1 MIFEDGKRLEGLKR
15 ILEHAYGNS
24 VLYRRRF
31 DQVGIKPEDIK
42 SLQDISKIPLLSD
55 DLIRGEVKR
64 SGDPFGG
71 LLCYPEDRVCAIS
84 IPVPGD
90 EKVAPKGWRGLERI
104 PWLFGYTRS
113 DHAQML
119 EMFSKIWLELGI
131 GPGTVLFMG
140 KEWPEFWQNTVYPS
154 LWRIGAR
161 IYGGSEGLPG
171 VRQNIVISKY
181 YKPEAIIV
189 SLHAAEAMV
198 KGAGESGLDAK
209 EMLSCYKKCV
219 FTDGILTSELSQKL
233 KEEGYVG
240 EHYSLYSVIEA
251 GLLAIDCKEHDG
263 LHLPD
268 NFIIEVIDEAGK
280 PVPDGEKG
288 RVVVTNLAVEAT
300 PYIRYMTHE
309 IATLSRE
316 VCKCGKS
323 EVRINLV
330 GFQEI

>member
-15 ILEHAYGNS
+15 IVEHAYSNS

-31 DQVGIKPEDIK
+31 DEAGIKPEGIK
-42 SLQDISKIPLLSD
+42 SLQDVSKIPLLSD

-71 LLCYPEDRVCAIS
+71 LLCYPEDRVRVIS
-84 IPVPGD
+84 IPPLG
-90 EKVAPKGWRGLERI
+90 EGKSTSKGWRGFERI

-119 EMFSKIWLELGI
+119 DMLSKMWLELGI
-131 GPGTVLFMG
+131 GLGTELLLAA
-140 KEWPEFWQNTVYPS
+140 ELPEISGNTIYSS

-161 IYGGSEGLPG
+161 IYGGSESPMGFTENLA
-171 VRQNIVISKY
+171 ISRY
-181 YKPEAIIV
+181 HKPEIIV
-189 SLHAAEAMV
+189 VPIHVAEAMV
-198 KGAGESGLDAK
+198 KRAGESGLDAK
-209 EMLSCYKKCV
+209 EILSYYKKCI
-219 FTDGILTSELSQKL
+219 FIEGILTSELSQRF

-240 EHYSLYSVIEA
+240 EHYNLYSVLEA

-263 LHLPD
+263 LHVPD

-280 PVPDGEKG
+280 PIPDGEKG

-309 IATLSRE
+309 IATLNRE